1 MKRVLI
7 FLVVFCSVFGV
18 AKAEETKFSVGASL
32 TGSGQFTGSGV
43 TETGLPG
50 DIGFAVQFEAWNV
63 IADQV
68 GIRARVGSSWIEAGV
83 QWHLDLSNQVNI
95 VFGLAVGYFWLDTW
109 ALFGNAGIEYHPDW
123 LQNTI
128 LEPATFFFEYGVSYS
143 ANLNTKL
150 RSSLALGIL
159 FFF

>member
-1 MKRVLI
+1 MTNGCRYS
-7 FLVVFCSVFGV
+7 CND
-18 AKAEETKFSVGASL
+18 SVG
-32 TGSGQFTGSGV
+32 V
-43 TETGLPG
+43 
-50 DIGFAVQFEAWNV
+50 AVQFEAWNV

-95 VFGLAVGYFWLDTW
+95 VFGLAVGYFWADTW
-109 ALFGNAGIEYHPDW
+109 ALLGNAGLEYHPAW

-128 LEPATFFFEYGVSYS
+128 LEPITFFFEYGLSSYS
-143 ANLNTKL
+143 VNNITNL